1 MWQWDRARRAARRL
15 LARRLAA
22 PYVATVRG
30 STEGGLFVV
39 VDLGRAGLSKL
50 RMGSAGYADNQP
62 VMPNTDEKAR
72 SQNRRVEIFVL
83 APEAAIA
90 GWDPLG
96 SDSSTR

>member
-1 MWQWDRARRAARRL
+1 
-15 LARRLAA
+15 
-22 PYVATVRG
+22 
-30 STEGGLFVV
+30 
-39 VDLGRAGLSKL
+39 
-50 RMGSAGYADNQP
+50 MGAAGYADNQP
-62 VMPNTDEKAR
+62 VVPNTDEKAR